1 MRNSPCLKAPT
12 RALSAAA
19 VLCGKPLP
27 PRIQINEDDITE
39 SFLKGSGPG
48 GQKINKTSS
57 AVQLKHLPTG
67 IVVKFQGT
75 RSREQNR
82 KTARKMLSERLEE
95 MEFGDQSRKAIK
107 RASAAK
113 KKASKSKKSRRKYRA
128 LDEAKKA
135 AAEDEGEEDGDAE
148 GDQDGVLEEQDGAK
162 EEGTSKS

>member
-1 MRNSPCLKAPT
+1 MRSNLSLQAST
-12 RALSAAA
+12 RAWSAAA

-27 PRIQINEDDITE
+27 PRIQISEDDIE
-39 SFLKGSGPG
+39 ERFLKGSGPG

-67 IVVKFQGT
+67 MVVKFQGT

-95 MEFGDQSRKAIK
+95 MELGDESRTAIK
-107 RASAAK
+107 RAEASK
-113 KKASKSKKSRRKYRA
+113 KKASKTKKSRRKYRA

-135 AAEDEGEEDGDAE
+135 AAEAGEEH
-148 GDQDGVLEEQDGAK
+148 DGAEK
-162 EEGTSKS
+162 KQDDVRDDAKGNDTGKS

>member
-1 MRNSPCLKAPT
+1 MRNNSWLKAPT
-12 RALSAAA
+12 RALSATA
-19 VLCGKPLP
+19 VLSGKPLP
-27 PRIQINEDDITE
+27 PRFQINEDDIE
-39 SFLKGSGPG
+39 EKFLKGSGPG

-67 IVVKFQGT
+67 MVVKFQGT

-95 MEFGDQSRKAIK
+95 MELGDQSRTAIK
-107 RASAAK
+107 RANAAK

-135 AAEDEGEEDGDAE
+135 AAAEDGEEDGDAE
-148 GDQDGVLEEQDGAK
+148 GGQGGVREEQDDAK
-162 EEGTSKS
+162 EEGTGKS

>member
-1 MRNSPCLKAPT
+1 M
-12 RALSAAA
+12 
-19 VLCGKPLP
+19 P

-67 IVVKFQGT
+67 IVIKFQGT

-95 MEFGDQSRKAIK
+95 MEFGDQSRTAIK
-107 RASAAK
+107 RANAAK

-128 LDEAKKA
+128 LDEAKKTA
-135 AAEDEGEEDGDAE
+135 TEGEGEENGDGE
-148 GDQDGVLEEQDGAK
+148 GDQGGVLEEQDDAK
-162 EEGTSKS
+162 EEWTGKS